1 MRCRGRTVSKITGR
15 DRLLKKMAAIPAEI
29 RKEMAAAIRQG
40 ADEIVSMQKRLAPI
54 ESGDLRNS
62 IVATSGGAAPKY
74 STFKGK
80 QKGGGESD
88 PDLSV
93 TISAG
98 NAKVRYAHI
107 VEFGA
112 APHVQPKNPF
122 IRFHPG
128 TTAAP
133 FFFPAYRALRRKVK
147 GRITRST
154 KKAIRKAVGT

>member
-1 MRCRGRTVSKITGR
+1 MSKITGR

-40 ADEIVSMQKRLAPI
+40 ADEIVGLQKRLAPVQ
-54 ESGDLRNS
+54 SGDLRDS
-62 IVATSGGAAPKY
+62 IVASSGKAAPKY

-80 QKGGGESD
+80 SGGGESD

-98 NAKVRYAHI
+98 NAKVRYSHL
-107 VEFGA
+107 VEFGT
-112 APHVQPKNPF
+112 APHLNGGKFAGTQN
-122 IRFHPG
+122 PG
-128 TTAAP
+128 TPARP